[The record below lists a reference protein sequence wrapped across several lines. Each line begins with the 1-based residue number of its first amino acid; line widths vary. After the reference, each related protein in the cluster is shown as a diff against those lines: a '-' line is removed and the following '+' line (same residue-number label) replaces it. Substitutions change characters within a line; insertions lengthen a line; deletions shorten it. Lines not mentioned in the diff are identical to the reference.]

1 MLTVAMPKCP
11 ICWMGL
17 MSALGVSSVINKAWL
32 RPLAIMLLLLP
43 VIALFVRAR
52 RRGGYGPF
60 VLGIIAAAAMY
71 FFKFELFY
79 DPGVYL
85 SGAALVGASIG
96 MPRFNAEIATK
107 PGVIAKGAGAV
118 HRQTSNQT
126 RNKGD
131 HYGYKNCSSINGSSY
146 K

>member
-1 MLTVAMPKCP
+1 VNKGTLGRSLAGPSGSIGASAIPAMLTVAMPKCP

-17 MSALGVSSVINKAWL
+17 MSVLGVSSVINKAWL

-85 SGAALVGASIG
+85 SGAALVGASIW
-96 MPRFNAEIATK
+96 NAAIQRRDRDK
-107 PGVIAKGAGAV
+107 I
-118 HRQTSNQT
+118 RC
-126 RNKGD
+126 D
-131 HYGYKNCSSINGSSY
+131 C
-146 K
+146 